1 MRRMKEMS
9 AAGGGG
15 MFGMGSMP
23 DMYQLVVNENHTL
36 ATKIVE
42 TQDTDAQKA
51 MIKQAV
57 DIAKLSMNL
66 LKGEELTEFVKRSF
80 EKL

>member
-1 MRRMKEMS
+1 
-9 AAGGGG
+9 
-15 MFGMGSMP
+15 
-23 DMYQLVVNENHTL
+23 L

>member
-1 MRRMKEMS
+1 
-9 AAGGGG
+9 
-15 MFGMGSMP
+15 MP
-23 DMYQLVVNENHTL
+23 DMYQLVVNENHPL

-42 TQDTDAQKA
+42 THDTDAQKA